1 MAKVILI
8 TGCSSGFGNITARLL
23 ASKNFLVYAGVRK
36 PADLKILEGVANLK
50 PLLLDI
56 TWSQQKINLTI
67 EEIIKKEGKID
78 VVINNAG
85 FGFIGPVGDSTEAEI
100 KDQFETNFFGQFR
113 IIKSVL
119 PSMREKNNGLI
130 ININTI
136 SGLIST
142 AFYGSY
148 SASKFALD
156 ALTTSLRFE
165 ESVYNID
172 FVSVY
177 PGSFRTKFWENS
189 KWAKGSPDTNRKV
202 GIIVNKVKW
211 HRGDANRVVKL
222 LAKIIETKNPKKNY
236 MVGFN
241 AYLQYYFFKLVP
253 YEFIDWFGKKTV
265 QRISRWTI
273 R

>member
-1 MAKVILI
+1 MAKVILM

-23 ASKNFLVYAGVRK
+23 SSKNYQVYAAVRK
-36 PADLKILEGVANLK
+36 ARDLKKLEGIKNLK
-50 PLLLDI
+50 PVLLDV
-56 TWSQQKINLTI
+56 TWSQEKINKTCSA
-67 EEIIKKEGKID
+67 IISAEGKID
-78 VVINNAG
+78 VGVNNAG
-85 FGFIGPVGDSTEAEI
+85 FGFIGPVGDSTEEEI

-113 IIKSVL
+113 IIKSIL
-119 PSMREKNNGLI
+119 PSMRERKNGLI

-177 PGSFRTKFWENS
+177 PGSFRTKFWENI
-189 KWAKGSPDTNRKV
+189 KWAKGSPETNKKIQFISDKIR
-202 GIIVNKVKW
+202 W
-211 HRGDANRVVKL
+211 HRGNPIRVARL
-222 LAKIIETKNPKKNY
+222 LERIIRTKNPKKNY
-236 MVGFN
+236 IVGLN
-241 AYLQYYFFKLVP
+241 AHLQYYFFKLVP
-253 YEFIDWFGKKTV
+253 YGFIDWFGKKII
-265 QRISRWTI
+265 QRISRWKS
-273 R
+273 